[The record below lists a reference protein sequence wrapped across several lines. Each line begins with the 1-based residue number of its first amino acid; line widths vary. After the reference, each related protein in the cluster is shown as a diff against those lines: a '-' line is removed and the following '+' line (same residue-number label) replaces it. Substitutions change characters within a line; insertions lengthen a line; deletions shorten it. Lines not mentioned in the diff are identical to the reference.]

1 MYNMIPLRNAIVE
14 TMEKN
19 KVLTDDELLAEL
31 QKRYNE
37 LTKEKLYQEL
47 MKLEIL
53 GVIRV
58 YEIGKGKKRIELA
71 SGSSEMIGEFDY

>member
-19 KVLTDDELLAEL
+19 RVLTDDELLAEL
-31 QKRYNE
+31 QKRYSD

-53 GVIRV
+53 GLIRV
-58 YEIGKGKKRIELA
+58 YEIGKGKKRVELA
-71 SGSSEMIGEFDY
+71 SGSSEMVGEFDY

>member
-1 MYNMIPLRNAIVE
+1 MIPLRNAIVE
-14 TMEKN
+14 TMRKN
-19 KVLTDDELLAEL
+19 TVLTDDELLAEL

-53 GVIRV
+53 GVVRV
-58 YEIGKGKKRIELA
+58 YERGKGKKRIELA